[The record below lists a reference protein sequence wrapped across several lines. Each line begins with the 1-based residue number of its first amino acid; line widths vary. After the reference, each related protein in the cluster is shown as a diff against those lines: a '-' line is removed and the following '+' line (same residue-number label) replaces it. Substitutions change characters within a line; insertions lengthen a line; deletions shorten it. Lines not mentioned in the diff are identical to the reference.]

1 MKEWGTCNKSWKV
14 QINKNSLDCYYVK
27 NYVAMCFDS
36 FGVEYIKRFIGNI
49 ITKANIY
56 RTKAYGSIM
65 CGYFC
70 IGFSNFMLNNKSL
83 PGLNEKLFSVIS
95 IEN

>member
-1 MKEWGTCNKSWKV
+1 M
-14 QINKNSLDCYYVK
+14 QINKNSLDCYYLK
-27 NYVAMCFDS
+27 NYVAIYFDS

-49 ITKANIY
+49 IIEANIY

-70 IGFSNFMLNNKSL
+70 IEFSNFMLNNKSL
-83 PGLNEKLFSVIS
+83 PGLNEKLFSVMS

>member
-1 MKEWGTCNKSWKV
+1 
-14 QINKNSLDCYYVK
+14 
-27 NYVAMCFDS
+27 MCFDS
-36 FGVEYIKRFIGNI
+36 FGVEHIKRFIGNI
-49 ITKANIY
+49 IIKANIY
-56 RTKAYGSIM
+56 RTKAHGSIM

>member
-1 MKEWGTCNKSWKV
+1 M
-14 QINKNSLDCYYVK
+14 QINKNSLDCYYLK
-27 NYVAMCFDS
+27 NYVAIYFDS

-49 ITKANIY
+49 IIKANIY

-70 IGFSNFMLNNKSL
+70 IEFSNFMLNNKSL
-83 PGLNEKLFSVIS
+83 PGLNEKLFSVMS